1 MKKLIESQHMQN
13 INMFSVMFLYPRNRQ
28 KSGKP
33 TPASL
38 NGSPDTYWFFIL
50 VPVYRIAGET
60 VEDFKENNAHC
71 SLWVEPQL
79 IMLLLPLDKLS
90 DV

>member
-1 MKKLIESQHMQN
+1 MKKSIELWHMQN
-13 INMFSVMFLYPRNRQ
+13 INMFSVMFLHPRKWHDCK

-38 NGSPDTYWFFIL
+38 NGSPETYCFFFIL

-60 VEDFKENNAHC
+60 VEDFKENNVHY
-71 SLWVEPQL
+71 SL
-79 IMLLLPLDKLS
+79 
-90 DV
+90 